1 MKGGILPPFV
11 GDTSDT
17 QGYALQRG
25 QNAPIDQERV
35 NNFELMVK
43 PGEQLGT
50 TSCQLT
56 HKAKHTSTVLCS
68 GNDWMDKALDN

>member
-25 QNAPIDQERV
+25 QNAPIDQERI
-35 NNFELMVK
+35 NKFLQVK